1 MDKEL
6 RSRLKKGLGAQAY
19 AKIVNVLIQLATVP
33 LLITTWGVELYGA
46 WLILTAIPIYLTMS
60 DLGFATAAQNE
71 MTMAVGRGNRAAEL
85 ETFQSAWL
93 LVLAVSFPVA
103 LVLGG
108 LVPLAP
114 FSDWLNLAALSD
126 ATATLILWLL
136 GLHVL
141 LTIQT
146 NLIYAG
152 FHCVGAY
159 GQGHFLLAS
168 IRLLEFALLVLAVVL
183 GGGPVAA
190 AGAWLAGRVAGTIGM
205 RLVLRRANPDL
216 ALGWSHA
223 RMATVTRL
231 ARPAFA
237 ALAFPLGGAMN
248 LQGVVIVIG
257 ALFSPAA
264 VAVFATLRAMTRFG
278 IQLVGA
284 LNATVYPEIS
294 AAFGADNTERVR
306 KLHNHACQAAAW
318 VSATVAVA
326 LLLFGAW
333 LVELWTAGAV
343 HMQWDIFVLF
353 VAILM
358 VNGLWQASL
367 MLVYA
372 TNRHMR
378 FAAVYVAV
386 NLGALVGAYVLG
398 QLFGLTGVAAS
409 SSGASCARSSQGVSR
424 RKHARNV
431 RPCGR
436 RSGPRYRPAA
446 SAPERPAPS
455 PVGRR
460 DSRQDRRASRR
471 SLQDRGSERGIR

>member
-71 MTMAVGRGNRAAEL
+71 MTMAVGRGNRTAEL

-205 RLVLRRANPDL
+205 RLILRRANPDVYF
-216 ALGWSHA
+216 GWSHA
-223 RMATVTRL
+223 RMATVARL
-231 ARPAFA
+231 ARPALA
-237 ALAFPLGGAMN
+237 SLAFPLGGAMN
-248 LQGVVIVIG
+248 VQGVVIVIG

-264 VAVFATLRAMTRFG
+264 VTVFATLRTMTRFG
-278 IQLVGA
+278 MQLVSA
-284 LNATVYPEIS
+284 LNAAVAPEI
-294 AAFGADNTERVR
+294 AMAFGAENTERVR
-306 KLHNHACQAAAW
+306 KLHNHACQVALW
-318 VSATVAVA
+318 VSGA
-326 LLLFGAW
+326 LIIGLVLFGAW
-333 LVELWTAGAV
+333 LVELWTGGAV
-343 HMQWDIFVLF
+343 HMQWDIFVVFL
-353 VAILM
+353 AILI
-358 VNGLWQASL
+358 VNGLWLASL
-367 MLVYA
+367 MLVYT
-372 TNRHMR
+372 TNRHAR
-378 FAAVYVAV
+378 VAVVYVVVNFAALA
-386 NLGALVGAYVLG
+386 GAYVLG
-398 QLFGLTGVAAS
+398 QMFGLTGVAISVLAAEVIMAIYVVR
-409 SSGASCARSSQGVSR
+409 GCLALLDEPLARFGQTVVQPPLPLVR
-424 RKHARNV
+424 RFL
-431 RPCGR
+431 
-436 RSGPRYRPAA
+436 
-446 SAPERPAPS
+446 
-455 PVGRR
+455 
-460 DSRQDRRASRR
+460 RAK
-471 SLQDRGSERGIR
+471 

>member
-1 MDKEL
+1 MDQGL
-6 RSRLKKGLGAQAY
+6 RSRLKKGLSAQAY
-19 AKIVNVLIQLATVP
+19 AQIVNVLIQLATVP
-33 LLITTWGVELYGA
+33 LLITAWGVELYGA
-46 WLILTAIPIYLTMS
+46 WLILTAIPVYLAMS
-60 DLGFATAAQNE
+60 DLGFANAAQND
-71 MTMAVGRGNRAAEL
+71 MTMAVGRGDRAAEL

-93 LVLAVSFPVA
+93 LVLVVSLVVM

-114 FSDWLNLAALSD
+114 LSDWFDLARLSED
-126 ATATLILWLL
+126 SAVVLLWLL

-141 LTIQT
+141 LSIQT
-146 NLIYAG
+146 SLIYAG

-159 GQGHFLLAS
+159 GQGQFLLAS
-168 IRLLEFALLVLAVVL
+168 VRLLEFALLALAVVL

-216 ALGWSHA
+216 AIGWSHA
-223 RMATVTRL
+223 RMATVKRL
-231 ARPAFA
+231 ARPALA
-237 ALAFPLGGAMN
+237 SLAFPVGNALN
-248 LQGVVIVIG
+248 LQGMVIIVG
-257 ALFSPAA
+257 ALLSPTA

-398 QLFGLTGVAAS
+398 QMFGLTGVAAS
-409 SSGASCARSSQGVSR
+409 VLVAEVIMVVYVVRGCLALLDEPLARFGQTVIQPPLPLVR
-424 RKHARNV
+424 RFF
-431 RPCGR
+431 
-436 RSGPRYRPAA
+436 
-446 SAPERPAPS
+446 
-455 PVGRR
+455 
-460 DSRQDRRASRR
+460 RAK
-471 SLQDRGSERGIR
+471 